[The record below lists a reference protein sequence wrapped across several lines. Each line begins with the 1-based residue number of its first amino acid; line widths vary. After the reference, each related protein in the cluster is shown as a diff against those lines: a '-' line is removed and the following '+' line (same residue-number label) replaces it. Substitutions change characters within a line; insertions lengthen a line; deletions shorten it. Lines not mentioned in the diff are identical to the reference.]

1 MSWLLVMRGRTW
13 KVSNLVKMGEND
25 KIMKICRNNEK
36 TQRNNEVMT
45 KYRDKGEWEGLTQL
59 HFVKKIEQWGFF
71 FSFFSLFLPVVKENA
86 ILPVLA
92 PLPHPYGR
100 PLITSWLGSPFHAS
114 WPQPA
119 QKSITEW
126 RFLMIFFKK
135 KVMRSKSHFFII
147 WGCSYP
153 HIFRRLR
160 FAQWAT
166 GPIALPCKNSRF
178 CNSRIWQQ
186 VLYCFSCKNAR
197 FNRRTSLFTLS
208 NSSSS
213 SSISFLPEENRWRQ
227 DLPDQ
232 VSNCNNSI
240 LCAFMQ
246 MIYIFSESSF
256 HPLSSDVK
264 IILMRVDGK
273 TRIFCTITH

>member
-1 MSWLLVMRGRTW
+1 MEIPTLVNKVRAFRISTNFLLFP
-13 KVSNLVKMGEND
+13 L
-25 KIMKICRNNEK
+25 
-36 TQRNNEVMT
+36 
-45 KYRDKGEWEGLTQL
+45 L
-59 HFVKKIEQWGFF
+59 
-71 FSFFSLFLPVVKENA
+71 LPF
-86 ILPVLA
+86 
-92 PLPHPYGR
+92 
-100 PLITSWLGSPFHAS
+100 GSCFP
-114 WPQPA
+114 
-119 QKSITEW
+119 
-126 RFLMIFFKK
+126 MIQD
-135 KVMRSKSHFFII
+135 ST
-147 WGCSYP
+147 P
-153 HIFRRLR
+153 
-160 FAQWAT
+160 QWAT

-178 CNSRIWQQ
+178 CSSRIWQQ

-197 FNRRTSLFTLS
+197 FNKRTSLFTLS

-256 HPLSSDVK
+256 HPLSSEVK

-273 TRIFCTITH
+273 TRIFCVITY